1 MITTVNVNNYR
12 AGVFQY
18 GEVFIQTDTRQLEA
32 NKGKVYLTIGEL
44 RELLELAESVP
55 ELDYNEG
62 IYDYV

>member
-1 MITTVNVNNYR
+1 MITTVNVNNYS

-18 GEVFIQTDTRQLEA
+18 GEVFIQTDTRQLES

-62 IYDYV
+62 VY